1 MATKQD
7 DERISKKFFIEIEQ
21 GQNNLRYVFP
31 CGLGKYRAT
40 AQIRQGGSPYKDN
53 CDITI
58 YGLGIDT
65 LKQLSYLL
73 ANPLIEIDKRN
84 KVKIWVGGDFKN
96 NQITGGDLAFQA
108 ESYFSAADFSTAPN
122 IAFRIVGAVGY
133 FEDCLSAGTDYEI
146 KRGATLEQVF
156 NHIVKQMNWNSVIFA
171 GKSKKKLASKVLDD
185 DYLESPTWYQ
195 RASELADKFRL
206 QIRFANYNIIVAKYG
221 ENLFD
226 EEGISEI
233 GADNGLISYPTFTS
247 DGINFRAIY
256 NNNIK
261 VGSLIKVKSIVPFIT
276 GSEVQKGNETFY
288 KENTYIVG
296 EKITTLSSEPNGQWQ
311 TEYRAFYAQGANF
324 ASL

>member
-1 MATKQD
+1 MAISKD
-7 DERISKKFFIEIEQ
+7 DSRISKNFFIEIEQ
-21 GQNNLRYVFP
+21 KDNLRYVFP
-31 CGLGKYRAT
+31 CGLGQYRAT
-40 AQIRQGGSPYKDN
+40 AQIRQGGYPFKDN

-65 LKQLSYLL
+65 IKQLSYLL

-84 KVKIWVGGDFKN
+84 KVKIWVGGDFRN

-108 ESYFSAADFSTAPN
+108 ESYFSAADFSTTPN

-133 FEDCLSAGTDYEI
+133 FEDCKSAGTAYKI
-146 KRGATLEQVF
+146 KKGAKVSQVF
-156 NHIVKQMNWNSVIFA
+156 NYIVKQMNWNSVVFA
-171 GKSKKKLASKVLDD
+171 GKSKNKIANKVLDNC
-185 DYLESPTWYQ
+185 YLERPTWFQ
-195 RASELADKFRL
+195 RAGELAEMFNF
-206 QIRFANYNIIVAKYG
+206 QIRFANYDIIIAKYG

-226 EEGISEI
+226 EEAKEIS
-233 GADNGLISYPTFTS
+233 ADNGLISYPTFTS